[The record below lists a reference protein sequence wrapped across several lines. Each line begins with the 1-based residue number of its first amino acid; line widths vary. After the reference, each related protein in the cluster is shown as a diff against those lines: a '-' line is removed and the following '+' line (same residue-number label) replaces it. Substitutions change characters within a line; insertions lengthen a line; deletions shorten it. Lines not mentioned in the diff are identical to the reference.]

1 MQSNIRPPGF
11 LALQFQSS
19 DLFICEHSKT
29 LTDPSPVCLFCS
41 ISFFPFM
48 FILALES
55 TTVGTLTWFA
65 GLSPARMPAVT
76 SQQCVSKYIES
87 HSETQPSN
95 FISRSRKSLRFLP
108 WKRAFFI
115 TKLHCCQCCVIL
127 LFFQCRCFYRPLIII
142 KIQKIFFY
150 KVTFMIWMSQF

>member
-1 MQSNIRPPGF
+1 
-11 LALQFQSS
+11 
-19 DLFICEHSKT
+19 
-29 LTDPSPVCLFCS
+29 
-41 ISFFPFM
+41 M
-48 FILALES
+48 FILVLES

-87 HSETQPSN
+87 HSKTQPSN

-127 LFFQCRCFYRPLIII
+127 LFFQCHCFYLPLIII
-142 KIQKIFFY
+142 KIKIYIFLQSNIHDLN
-150 KVTFMIWMSQF
+150 VTALACLSQCPQMYSKAATKLNI